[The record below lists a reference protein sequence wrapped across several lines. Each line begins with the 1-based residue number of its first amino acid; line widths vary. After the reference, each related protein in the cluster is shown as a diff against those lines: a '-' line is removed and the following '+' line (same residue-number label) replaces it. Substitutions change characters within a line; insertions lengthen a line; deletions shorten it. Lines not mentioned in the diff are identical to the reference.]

1 MTDRLYI
8 YVKDW
13 ERFQPRSDRPGLPWL
28 RLHTDLLANDDWLE
42 LAAAEK
48 VLLTV
53 IWMITQR
60 HGNGRTVASERW
72 LRGQAGL
79 RHGHLEPLV
88 EAGFITLSTTKAAP
102 TRHHLGALEEKRIEK
117 KKKKKDGVGAEMA
130 PAAFSENGNHPSVD
144 EDDQPL
150 TADEQKRRRAEAQAL
165 LAQLPHV
172 KSIDD

>member
-1 MTDRLYI
+1 VTERLYI

-28 RLHTDLLANDDWLE
+28 RLHTDLLANDDWIE

-102 TRHHLGALEEKRIEK
+102 PRHQSGALEEKRIEK
-117 KKKKKDGVGAEMA
+117 KKKKKKDDVGAEMA
-130 PAAFSENGNHPSVD
+130 PAAFSENGKTPVD
-144 EDDQPL
+144 EDDP
-150 TADEQKRRRAEAQAL
+150 ADEEEAARL
-165 LAQLPHV
+165 LAQGKARLASLPGV
-172 KSIDD
+172 KEL